1 MAKIDSLKTLL
12 VEELRD
18 LYDAEQRLTKAIP
31 KLVEAATHEEL
42 ASALEAHATET
53 EEHVR
58 RLERVFEALDV
69 PVRARTCPGIRGIIE
84 EADEHANQDFSD
96 DGLRDAAIIGS
107 AQRAEHY
114 EIAAYGTAVAYA
126 RLLELDVAD
135 ELQATLDEEK
145 AADQTLTEIAES
157 VVNTDAAST
166 AGNGRAR
173 GADEGAPNDASR
185 SNASRSDRMA
195 RMNAPTSGEGAR
207 SARSGRSGRRS

>member
-1 MAKIDSLKTLL
+1 MATIDSLKTLL

-31 KLVEAATHEEL
+31 KLVDAATHEEL
-42 ASALEAHATET
+42 SSALEAHATET

-58 RLERVFEALDV
+58 RLERVFEALDM
-69 PVRARTCPGIRGIIE
+69 PAKARTCPGIRGIIE
-84 EADEHANQDFSD
+84 EADEHTSQDFAD
-96 DGLRDAAIIGS
+96 DGLRDAAIIGA

-126 RLLELDVAD
+126 RLLELDIAE

-157 VVNTDAAST
+157 IVNADAADST
-166 AGNGRAR
+166 NGRAR
-173 GADEGAPNDASR
+173 GTDDETSESGHRGTGGSSR
-185 SNASRSDRMA
+185 MVKMSTTA
-195 RMNAPTSGEGAR
+195 E
-207 SARSGRSGRRS
+207 SARPLRTGRTNKRS